1 MKRYYT
7 LETAKTE
14 HPDKDVYRNCDD
26 WQVEYVVLAGAELP
40 PPELELVW
48 KAKSE
53 QKPTVDY
60 KELPKQIQGSHYA
73 NDNDVFKFSLDNGH
87 DCLQHAAIKYIHR
100 HKEKNGKEDILKAMS
115 VLNRIL
121 KEQYDDNTLC

>member
-1 MKRYYT
+1 MK
-7 LETAKTE
+7 
-14 HPDKDVYRNCDD
+14 D
-26 WQVEYVVLAGAELP
+26 
-40 PPELELVW
+40 
-48 KAKSE
+48 
-53 QKPTVDY
+53 
-60 KELPKQIQGSHYA
+60 LPKQVNGTHYR

-121 KEQYDDNTLC
+121 KEQYDD